1 MEASAW
7 RRRRRREAKGPS
19 RGARASRAL
28 LRMAHSSDATC
39 VPVLRPVDV
48 LLLAEG
54 WLYTPRR
61 RAPLCASGAFGVDWE
76 AGGWA
81 CLGDWTVRAWGGSRE
96 GVTLRTRAENG
107 SRRLLLGVAGAWLVG
122 GPLGGRVEGGPRSRY
137 WLREFRAWR
146 FSCCY
151 APLVCD
157 SRQAF

>member
-1 MEASAW
+1 
-7 RRRRRREAKGPS
+7 
-19 RGARASRAL
+19 
-28 LRMAHSSDATC
+28 MAHSSDATC

-107 SRRLLLGVAGAWLVG
+107 SRRLLLGVRGWLGV
-122 GPLGGRVEGGPRSRY
+122 PLGGESKEVRGPGTG
-137 WLREFRAWR
+137 
-146 FSCCY
+146 
-151 APLVCD
+151 
-157 SRQAF
+157 